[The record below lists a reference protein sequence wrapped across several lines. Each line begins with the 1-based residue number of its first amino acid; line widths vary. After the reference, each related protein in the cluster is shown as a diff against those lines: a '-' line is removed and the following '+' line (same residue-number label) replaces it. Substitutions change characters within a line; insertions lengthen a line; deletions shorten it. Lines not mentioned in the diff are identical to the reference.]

1 MTLETNPARAIE
13 NVLRSQG
20 YSAGQAKTLVSQCRA
35 ELQQQANAENQ
46 FEGIK
51 MENTNVAE
59 LVGQLNN
66 AFAEFKASH
75 NADVSALQKAVD
87 DMAIK
92 AAADEMTG
100 PSKKATAVEPVHAAT
115 GLRGSDAIRAHYTKR
130 AEELGEG
137 KDAPT
142 LAEFVRGVAGMKT
155 TERAMASLAV
165 GTDTAGGYA
174 VPVVTMPK
182 ILDALAERSALLRA
196 GASIL
201 PMEGAKSVTTAAV
214 NTIPTPSWRNE
225 LGNVAEASPTFRPV
239 TMTPRSLAF
248 IIRVSRELLMD
259 APDMD
264 RALRTVIAQAFAA
277 ELDRVGLVGSG
288 TAPEPHGIYGLSGVN
303 TVAQVGTSLA
313 YTDLLA
319 GYQAI
324 LEKHGPAPT
333 AAIVAPRTLIELAG
347 KPDANGQPLNLPPL
361 LDAVRMI
368 PTTGVPT
375 NLGTGTDE
383 SLVFL
388 GDFRTVQFGMRE
400 SLSIQLL
407 REAYSSTG
415 EIGFLCHARA
425 DVAVNYPGALSI
437 VTGVK

>member
-1 MTLETNPARAIE
+1 MSNEVAGLVRE
-13 NVLRSQG
+13 L
-20 YSAGQAKTLVSQCRA
+20 SA
-35 ELQQQANAENQ
+35 
-46 FEGIK
+46 
-51 MENTNVAE
+51 
-59 LVGQLNN
+59 
-66 AFAEFKASH
+66 AFDEFKAKH
-75 NADVSALQKAVD
+75 QAEVSGLRKDFEHMAD
-87 DMAIK
+87 DMALK
-92 AAADEMTG
+92 AAADEMSG
-100 PSKKATAVEPVHAAT
+100 PAKKPAEDPVHAAV
-115 GLRGSDAIRAHYTKR
+115 GLRGTDAIRAHYTKR
-130 AEELGEG
+130 AEEVGEG
-137 KDAPT
+137 KQAPT

-174 VPVVTMPK
+174 VPNLVMPK
-182 ILDALAERSALLRA
+182 ILDALAERSALLQA

-201 PMEGAKSVTTAAV
+201 PMEGAKSVTTAAI
-214 NTIPTPSWRNE
+214 NTVPTPSWRQE
-225 LGNVAEASPTFRPV
+225 LGNIAEAAPTFRPI

-264 RALRTVIAQAFAA
+264 RALRTVISQAFAA

-288 TAPEPHGIYGLSGVN
+288 TAPEPHGIYGLSGIN
-303 TVAQVGTSLA
+303 TVAQVGTALA

-333 AAIVAPRTLIELAG
+333 AAIVAPRTLIDLAG
-347 KPDANGQPLNLPPL
+347 REDANGQPVNAPPL
-361 LDAVRMI
+361 LNPVRMLS
-368 PTTGVPT
+368 TTGVPT

>member
-1 MTLETNPARAIE
+1 MSE
-13 NVLRSQG
+13 V
-20 YSAGQAKTLVSQCRA
+20 AGLVR
-35 ELQQQANAENQ
+35 ELNA
-46 FEGIK
+46 
-51 MENTNVAE
+51 
-59 LVGQLNN
+59 
-66 AFAEFKASH
+66 AFDEFKAKH
-75 NADVSALQKAVD
+75 QAEVSGLRKTVD
-87 DMAIK
+87 DMALK
-92 AAADEMTG
+92 AAADEMSG
-100 PSKKATAVEPVHAAT
+100 PVKKPAAEDPVHAAT
-115 GLRGSDAIRAHYTKR
+115 GLRGTDAIRAHYTKR
-130 AEELGEG
+130 AEETGEG
-137 KDAPT
+137 KEAPT

-165 GTDTAGGYA
+165 GTDSAGGYA
-174 VPVVTMPK
+174 VPNLVMPK
-182 ILDALAERSALLRA
+182 ILDALSERSALLQA

-201 PMEGAKSVTTAAV
+201 PMEGAKSVTTAGIDTV
-214 NTIPTPSWRNE
+214 PTPSWRQE
-225 LGNVAEASPTFRPV
+225 LGNVAEAAPTFRAI

-248 IIRVSRELLMD
+248 IIRISRELLMD

-264 RALRTVIAQAFAA
+264 RALRTVISQAFAA

-288 TAPEPHGIYGLSGVN
+288 TAPEPHGIYGLSGIN
-303 TVAQVGTSLA
+303 TVAQAGAALA

-333 AAIVAPRTLIELAG
+333 AAIVAPRTLIDLAG
-347 KPDANGQPLNLPPL
+347 REDANGQPVNAPPL
-361 LDAVRMI
+361 LNPVRMLS
-368 PTTGVPT
+368 TTGVPT